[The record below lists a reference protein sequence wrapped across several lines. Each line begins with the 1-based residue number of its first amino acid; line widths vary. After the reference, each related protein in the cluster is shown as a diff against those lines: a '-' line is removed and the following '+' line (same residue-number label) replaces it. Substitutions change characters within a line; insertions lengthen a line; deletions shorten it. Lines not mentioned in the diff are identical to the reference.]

1 MLETLQKKL
10 LESIKSR
17 DRFRSN
23 ALRNFIAELKKNIKD
38 SKDKMNNDDHI
49 KILQS
54 MAKKYRQ
61 SIDQF
66 SNGNRYD
73 LVESEKKE
81 LSILEEFLP
90 KMLSNQDIKNEVMKI
105 VSDFESP
112 TMADF
117 GKIMGIVMS
126 NLKGNADG
134 SVVQSELKKLLVK

>member
-1 MLETLQKKL
+1 MMLETLQKKL

-117 GKIMGIVMS
+117 
-126 NLKGNADG
+126 
-134 SVVQSELKKLLVK
+134 